1 MTPHDVRVTLCAIIK
16 EVIAVS
22 TVESIRADPASFEE
36 AADHAMAAYLKL
48 AARYEERPAESAES
62 SAMTAPVLAG
72 RGTSPVVGRGQVQAP
87 ACPPGLEGPFEL
99 MQAPEYDKRFPNRV
113 RIFLRGGDLQPEGA
127 WCSCWDSHFQ
137 VMHELLESRVDR
149 FFGNI
154 KQGKKYINFLNPEA
168 AS

>member
-1 MTPHDVRVTLCAIIK
+1 MTPHDVRVTLCAIMK

-22 TVESIRADPASFEE
+22 SVESIRSDPAAFEE
-36 AADHAMAAYLKL
+36 AADHAMSAYLKL
-48 AARYEERPAESAES
+48 AERYAAPADAANPSA
-62 SAMTAPVLAG
+62 ATAPVLAG
-72 RGTSPVVGRGQVQAP
+72 RGTSPVARRGQLQAP
-87 ACPPGLEGPFEL
+87 APPGVEGPFEL
-99 MQAPEYDKRFPNRV
+99 MQAPEYDNRFPNRV

-127 WCSCWDSHFQ
+127 WCSCWDSHFE

-168 AS
+168 A